1 MKKRMVMTILSGAI
15 LITGIAGCAPTETPA
30 ATLLT
35 ASPTPGSV
43 YGEAPDL
50 SELVAA
56 GELPPV
62 EERLPTNPLLV
73 QPHDQVGVYGGTWQ
87 MGFTG
92 IDCRGT
98 MRKHAGYENLLRF
111 DPAWTRILPNLAQ
124 SYDVNTDGSEFTFH
138 LREGLKWSDGVPFT
152 ADDIV
157 FWYEADLLNEDLHSS
172 INSDF
177 MVNDLP
183 VVVEKIDN
191 TTVRFSFVG
200 SYAQFPN
207 ILAEISYDYITATP
221 MHYLK
226 QFHPDY
232 NPDGIDQLVNES
244 GMDNWVDLWKRM
256 SDHRFNHEI
265 PTMNAWVLTDRY
277 DWGESPVVMERNP
290 YYWKIDTD
298 YNQLPYIDLI
308 LLTPYPSKED
318 LNIAAMNGQID
329 MQNIGIRDSNY
340 DEYAVNKGTGEYE
353 FHTLIN
359 PRANHFSI
367 QLNLVHEDP
376 VLRAV
381 FSNKAFRIALSHAV
395 NRMEV
400 VEQVLGIDLEPR
412 QPAPLKTS
420 PYYRERLETQ
430 YIEYDPTY
438 ADELLDAVGYG
449 ERDAEGYR
457 LTPDGQRI
465 NFTISVDNEVSG
477 NFLKVAEMLSEYWGE
492 RGIMVN
498 VAALESWPFR
508 QLIRANEHDVVVTS
522 VQGGHD
528 VLENP
533 GVYLPDNEY
542 ISYWAI
548 PWVYWHDNNSLGE
561 EPPESIKE
569 QMRLFDQIKITLDK
583 DDVVELTHQIL
594 EIAEEEFY
602 VMGIS
607 LSPDLYML
615 VRTNFHNVPETMPFS
630 WIWPTPGP
638 TNPCQ
643 YFIDPQ

>member
-1 MKKRMVMTILSGAI
+1 
-15 LITGIAGCAPTETPA
+15 
-30 ATLLT
+30 
-35 ASPTPGSV
+35 
-43 YGEAPDL
+43 
-50 SELVAA
+50 
-56 GELPPV
+56 
-62 EERLPTNPLLV
+62 
-73 QPHDQVGVYGGTWQ
+73 
-87 MGFTG
+87 
-92 IDCRGT
+92 
-98 MRKHAGYENLLRF
+98 
-111 DPAWTRILPNLAQ
+111 
-124 SYDVNTDGSEFTFH
+124 
-138 LREGLKWSDGVPFT
+138 
-152 ADDIV
+152 
-157 FWYEADLLNEDLHSS
+157 
-172 INSDF
+172 
-177 MVNDLP
+177 
-183 VVVEKIDN
+183 
-191 TTVRFSFVG
+191 
-200 SYAQFPN
+200 
-207 ILAEISYDYITATP
+207 
-221 MHYLK
+221 
-226 QFHPDY
+226 
-232 NPDGIDQLVNES
+232 
-244 GMDNWVDLWKRM
+244 
-256 SDHRFNHEI
+256 
-265 PTMNAWVLTDRY
+265 
-277 DWGESPVVMERNP
+277 
-290 YYWKIDTD
+290 
-298 YNQLPYIDLI
+298 
-308 LLTPYPSKED
+308 
-318 LNIAAMNGQID
+318 MNGQID